1 MIIVTSGYKEAIVA
15 GGKEGDFCTF
25 RHLMVDGAQ
34 EAIGAALAGVAARNH
49 GVAPRAGGD
58 PVMTR
63 ARRRWRQMFYP
74 QLAARARGI
83 AAFFGVDPEDDSV
96 DSSALEF
103 GFAGGGCSIAW
114 IPPDR
119 AAGHQGLLSRNFD
132 FTTQTMTDLL
142 GGPPTPGDM
151 PMAAQ
156 PYVIESHPSD
166 GHATLLMCLFD
177 LASGAFDGINDAGLV
192 VALAADDQ
200 SGGAEP
206 SFTPQAGLAEHEI
219 CRFLLETCATADD
232 AIEALRL
239 ARQYYVFVPCHYLIA
254 DPSGRSFVWEHGVS
268 YNGEHVL
275 WSDQTQVITNHL
287 LWSYPS
293 IAELPAEAGNGW
305 TFDRARR
312 LADALATPGD
322 LDAGELKRRHSCVR
336 ILEPGLPVRTLW
348 HNIYNTTARTME
360 ISLHLA
366 DTATGE
372 RRTPCFTFGL

>member
-1 MIIVTSGYKEAIVA
+1 MTGSFKEEILA
-15 GGKEGDFCTF
+15 GGKEGEFCTF
-25 RHLMVDGAQ
+25 RHLVLRGTQ
-34 EAIGAALAGVAARNH
+34 EAIGAALADVAARNH
-49 GVAPRAGGD
+49 GVAPKASAD
-58 PVMTR
+58 VIMTR
-63 ARRRWRQMFYP
+63 ARRRWRQMCYP
-74 QLAARARGI
+74 QLAARTRG
-83 AAFFGVDPEDDSV
+83 AAAHFGVDPEDDSV

-103 GFAGGGCSIAW
+103 GFGASGCSIAW

-119 AAGHQGLLSRNFD
+119 AAGHDGLLSRNFD
-132 FTTQTMTDLL
+132 FTTQTMAELL
-142 GGPPTPGDM
+142 GGPSVPGDA
-151 PMAAQ
+151 PMAAY
-156 PYVIESHPSD
+156 PYVIESYPSD

-177 LASGAFDGINDAGLV
+177 LASGGFDGINDAGLV

-219 CRFLLETCATADD
+219 CRFLLETCATVDD

-239 ARQYYVFVPCHYLIA
+239 ARQYYLFVPCHYLIA
-254 DPSGRSFVWEHGVS
+254 DPSGRSLVWEHGVS
-268 YNGEHVL
+268 YNDEHVV
-275 WSDQTQVITNHL
+275 WSDQTQIITNHL
-287 LWSYPS
+287 AWNHPS
-293 IAELPAEAGNGW
+293 IAELPADAGTSW

-312 LADALATPGD
+312 LAGALDTQDD

-372 RRTPCFTFGL
+372 RRSPYFTFGI